1 MLITYQNYKGGIN
14 NLCVVSEDF
23 RGNAFSGIIGKSAID
38 KQHAIK
44 NFKRNYRKHK
54 GVKYPYAD

>member
-14 NLCVVSEDF
+14 NLCVVSEDL
-23 RGNAFSGIIGKSAID
+23 RGNTFSGIIGKSAID
-38 KQHAIK
+38 EQHAIK
-44 NFKRNYRKHK
+44 NFKRNYRKYK

>member
-14 NLCVVSEDF
+14 NLCVVSEYF
-23 RGNAFSGIIGKSAID
+23 RGNTFNGIIGKSTID

-44 NFKRNYRKHK
+44 NFKRNYRKYK

>member
-14 NLCVVSEDF
+14 NLCVDSKDI
-23 RGNAFSGIIGKSAID
+23 RGKTFSGILAKSTID
-38 KQHAIK
+38 EQHAIK